1 MLLKYLDRQHKS
13 SNHFFTYF
21 FVGAAGFLCSLLFL
35 TTFKSPICAGII
47 STIRTKSYY
56 YLNWDNVEDRISHS
70 GSASISNAD
79 FLGYYELNLKL
90 EIAEISDVNII
101 RDLRYADSVIN
112 EAFKKLTGSMVS
124 INGALSL

>member
-1 MLLKYLDRQHKS
+1 M
-13 SNHFFTYF
+13 
-21 FVGAAGFLCSLLFL
+21 
-35 TTFKSPICAGII
+35 
-47 STIRTKSYY
+47 
-56 YLNWDNVEDRISHS
+56 
-70 GSASISNAD
+70 
-79 FLGYYELNLKL
+79 KL